1 MENELNKEV
10 NNEIDK
16 SEQLYSRIRI
26 PLWGLFIFAV
36 FSTLYFAHAIF
47 IPILLAL
54 LASFLLAPAV
64 LYLQKFHIPSSVSAL
79 LVLAMLTS
87 VMAIGINYLAE
98 PVGIWMDRV
107 PSELLKI
114 EKKLLVVK
122 DSIETVQKTTD
133 KIGDIASTSDSKS
146 KKPQEV
152 VMRAPNIIIMLFNS
166 TQDFV
171 IGLISFMVLL
181 YFLLAHGHLLM
192 LEAGNMWMSRIHR
205 KMSYRILRH
214 VQQNVSRYLLLIT
227 VINFMLG
234 LLVALLMWILDMP
247 NPIVWGVSA
256 ALLNYIPYVGP
267 VINLVI
273 VTVVAILTFDSPAQM
288 VLPPI
293 ALLVLNLLEGQ
304 IIQPIFVGRMVTI
317 NPVIVFL
324 FILIWGWIW
333 GIAGIFMAV
342 PILMIVKIVIDQSK
356 ELTIEEPDSQTQQT
370 SESINNGS
378 KTQISEE

>member
-1 MENELNKEV
+1 
-10 NNEIDK
+10 
-16 SEQLYSRIRI
+16 
-26 PLWGLFIFAV
+26 
-36 FSTLYFAHAIF
+36 
-47 IPILLAL
+47 
-54 LASFLLAPAV
+54 
-64 LYLQKFHIPSSVSAL
+64 
-79 LVLAMLTS
+79 
-87 VMAIGINYLAE
+87 
-98 PVGIWMDRV
+98 MDRV

-133 KIGDIASTSDSKS
+133 KIGDIASSSDSKS

-152 VMRAPNIIIMLFNS
+152 VMRAPNILLLLFNS

-227 VINFMLG
+227 VINVVLG
-234 LLVALLMWILDMP
+234 LLVALLMWVLEMP
-247 NPIVWGVSA
+247 NPVVWGVSA

-273 VTVVAILTFDSPAQM
+273 VTVVSILTFDSPAQM

-304 IIQPIFVGRMVTI
+304 IIQPIFVGRMVHH
-317 NPVIVFL
+317 
-324 FILIWGWIW
+324 
-333 GIAGIFMAV
+333 
-342 PILMIVKIVIDQSK
+342 
-356 ELTIEEPDSQTQQT
+356 
-370 SESINNGS
+370 
-378 KTQISEE
+378 

>member
-1 MENELNKEV
+1 MESEV
-10 NNEIDK
+10 NEEVNIEIDK
-16 SEQLYSRIRI
+16 SEQLYSRVRI
-26 PLWGLFIFAV
+26 PLWGLFIFAI

-64 LYLQKFHIPSSVSAL
+64 LYLQKFHIPASVSAVL
-79 LVLAMLTS
+79 ILAMLTS
-87 VMAIGINYLAE
+87 VMAIGINYLAQ

-107 PSELLKI
+107 PSELNKI
-114 EKKLLVVK
+114 EKKLMVVK
-122 DSIETVQKTTD
+122 DSIENVQKTTD
-133 KIGDIASTSDSKS
+133 KIGDIASTADSKA

-152 VMRAPNIIIMLFNS
+152 VMRAPNVLLMLFNS

-171 IGLISFMVLL
+171 IGLVSFLVLL
-181 YFLLAHGHLLM
+181 YFLLAHGHSLL
-192 LEAGNMWMSRIHR
+192 LEAGNLWMSRNHR
-205 KMSYRILRH
+205 KVSYRILRH

-227 VINFMLG
+227 MINFVLG
-234 LLVALLMWILDMP
+234 LFVALLMWILNMP

-273 VTVVAILTFDSPAQM
+273 VTLVAILTFDSPAQM

-304 IIQPIFVGRMVTI
+304 FIQPIFVGRMVTI

-324 FILIWGWIW
+324 FILIWGWLW
-333 GIAGIFMAV
+333 GVAGIFMAV
-342 PILMIVKIVIDQSK
+342 PILMIVKIVIDQRK
-356 ELTIEEPDSQTQQT
+356 ELYDEVSDSESQQT
-370 SESINNGS
+370 SEPIKHG
-378 KTQISEE
+378 